1 MIMYYELGLLYTRHK
16 YKIMERHDL
25 LDDRNSIIGKVIV
38 SRCELCGQIIVKTIY
53 TVNNYVRRKY

>member
-1 MIMYYELGLLYTRHK
+1 MNWDCFIHGHK

-38 SRCELCGQIIVKTIY
+38 SRCELCGRITVKTIY
-53 TVNNYVRRKY
+53 TVNNYVRCKY

>member
-1 MIMYYELGLLYTRHK
+1 MNWDCFIHGHK
-16 YKIMERHDL
+16 YKVMERHDL

-38 SRCELCGQIIVKTIY
+38 SRCELCGQITVKTIY

>member
-1 MIMYYELGLLYTRHK
+1 MNWDCFIHGHK

-38 SRCELCGQIIVKTIY
+38 SRCELCGQITVKTIY
-53 TVNNYVRRKY
+53 TVNSYVRRKY

>member
-1 MIMYYELGLLYTRHK
+1 MNWDCFIHGHK

-38 SRCELCGQIIVKTIY
+38 SRCELCGRITVKTIN

>member
-1 MIMYYELGLLYTRHK
+1 MNWDCFIHRHK
-16 YKIMERHDL
+16 YKIIERHDL

-38 SRCELCGQIIVKTIY
+38 SRCELCGRITVKTIY

>member
-1 MIMYYELGLLYTRHK
+1 MNWDCFIHGHK
-16 YKIMERHDL
+16 YRIMERHDL

-38 SRCELCGQIIVKTIY
+38 SRCELCGRITVKTIY

>member
-1 MIMYYELGLLYTRHK
+1 MNWDCFIHGHK

-25 LDDRNSIIGKVIV
+25 LDDRNYIIGKVIV
-38 SRCELCGQIIVKTIY
+38 SRCELCGRITVKTIY

>member
-1 MIMYYELGLLYTRHK
+1 MNWDCFIHGHK

-38 SRCELCGQIIVKTIY
+38 SRCELCGRVTVKTIY

>member
-1 MIMYYELGLLYTRHK
+1 MNLDCFIHGHK

-38 SRCELCGQIIVKTIY
+38 SRCELCGRITVKTIY

>member
-1 MIMYYELGLLYTRHK
+1 MNWDCFIHGHK

-38 SRCELCGQIIVKTIY
+38 SRCELYGRITVKTIY

>member
-1 MIMYYELGLLYTRHK
+1 MNWDCFIHGHK
-16 YKIMERHDL
+16 YKVMERHDL

-38 SRCELCGQIIVKTIY
+38 SRCELCGRITVKTIY

>member
-1 MIMYYELGLLYTRHK
+1 MNWDCFIHGHK

-25 LDDRNSIIGKVIV
+25 LDDRNSIISKVIV
-38 SRCELCGQIIVKTIY
+38 SRCELCGQITVKTIY

>member
-1 MIMYYELGLLYTRHK
+1 MNWDCFIHEHK

-38 SRCELCGQIIVKTIY
+38 SRCELCGRITVKTIY

>member
-1 MIMYYELGLLYTRHK
+1 MNWDCFIHGYK

-38 SRCELCGQIIVKTIY
+38 SRCELCGRITVKTIY

>member
-1 MIMYYELGLLYTRHK
+1 MNWDCFIHGHK

-38 SRCELCGQIIVKTIY
+38 SRCELCGRITVKTIY
-53 TVNNYVRRKY
+53 IVNNYVRRKY

>member
-1 MIMYYELGLLYTRHK
+1 MNWDCFIHGHK
-16 YKIMERHDL
+16 YKIMERHNL

-38 SRCELCGQIIVKTIY
+38 SRCELCGQITVKTIY

>member
-1 MIMYYELGLLYTRHK
+1 MNLDCFIHGHK

-25 LDDRNSIIGKVIV
+25 LDDRNSIIGKIIV
-38 SRCELCGQIIVKTIY
+38 SRCELCGRITVKTIY

>member
-1 MIMYYELGLLYTRHK
+1 MNWDCFIHGHK

-25 LDDRNSIIGKVIV
+25 LDDKNSIIGKVIV
-38 SRCELCGQIIVKTIY
+38 SRCELCGRITVKTIY

>member
-1 MIMYYELGLLYTRHK
+1 MNWDCFIHAHK

-25 LDDRNSIIGKVIV
+25 LDDINSIIGKVIV
-38 SRCELCGQIIVKTIY
+38 SRCELCGRITVKTIY

>member
-1 MIMYYELGLLYTRHK
+1 MNWDFFIHGHK

-38 SRCELCGQIIVKTIY
+38 SRCELCGRITVKTIY

>member
-1 MIMYYELGLLYTRHK
+1 MNWDCFIHGHK

-25 LDDRNSIIGKVIV
+25 LDDRNSIIGK
-38 SRCELCGQIIVKTIY
+38 RCELCGRITVKTIY

>member
-1 MIMYYELGLLYTRHK
+1 MNWNCFIHGHK

-38 SRCELCGQIIVKTIY
+38 SRCELCGQITVKTIY

>member
-1 MIMYYELGLLYTRHK
+1 MNWDCFIHGHK

-25 LDDRNSIIGKVIV
+25 LGDRNSIIGKVIV
-38 SRCELCGQIIVKTIY
+38 SRCELCGRITVKTIY

>member
-1 MIMYYELGLLYTRHK
+1 MNWDCFIHGHK

-38 SRCELCGQIIVKTIY
+38 SRCELCGRITVKTIC

>member
-1 MIMYYELGLLYTRHK
+1 MNWDCFIHGHK

-38 SRCELCGQIIVKTIY
+38 SRCELCGRITVKTVY

>member
-1 MIMYYELGLLYTRHK
+1 MNWDCFIHGHK

>member
-1 MIMYYELGLLYTRHK
+1 MNWGCFIHGHK

>member
-1 MIMYYELGLLYTRHK
+1 MNWDCFIHGHK

-38 SRCELCGQIIVKTIY
+38 SRCELCGRIIVKTIY

>member
-1 MIMYYELGLLYTRHK
+1 MNWDCFIHGHK

-38 SRCELCGQIIVKTIY
+38 SRCELCGRITVKTIY

>member
-1 MIMYYELGLLYTRHK
+1 MNWDCFIHGHR

-38 SRCELCGQIIVKTIY
+38 SRCELCGRITVKTIY